1 MFSMANDS
9 IIIKGARQHNL
20 KNIDAQIPIN
30 ALTVITGLSGSGK
43 SSLAFDT
50 LYAEGQRRYVESLS
64 AYARQFL
71 GVMHKPDVDSI
82 KGLSPAIAIQ
92 QKKLSQNPR
101 STVGTVTEIYDYL
114 RLLFSRVGTAHCPNC
129 GKEITHQDPQSI
141 TKQLLKEYAGMRMQI
156 LAPIVRRRKGTYDVL
171 FSDLKRQGYTRA
183 RVDGIFYNLG
193 TETILLKRYVI
204 HTIEVVVDRVEAT
217 QEERSRIHEAVEHA
231 LRVGNGLLI
240 VLVQKKEDRY
250 ALGVRRTEANVEGAR
265 SSRQNRDS
273 SLSELGM
280 TKGIQWKEYIF
291 SQHLA
296 CVNCGISF
304 DELTPRSFSFNAPQG
319 ACAECNGLGVIQEF
333 DEDMIIPDRM
343 RSIDGGGIMPWR
355 TMTLWIRRSFLEA
368 LSKHHGFSLTK
379 PIMDIPKSATAILL
393 QGDAAQGWE
402 GIIPQL
408 KRYYRQTDSEDRR
421 VDISKFLR
429 EHTCHS
435 CKGKRLK
442 KEILA
447 VTVGGKSII
456 DVTDLSLGKTWNFIA
471 SLELSDTQKKIAHQ
485 IIKEI
490 TGRISFLVNVGLDY
504 VALSRNAGTLS
515 GGEAQRIH
523 LATQIGSE
531 LRGVLYILDEPSI
544 GLHQRDNA
552 KLIETLKNLRDL
564 GNTVIVVEHDEETM
578 RNADN
583 LIDIGPGAGLH
594 GGSVVYAGPPAK
606 IASAAKS
613 LTGQY
618 LSGKKKI
625 DIPAARRK
633 PRGFLILSGARQH
646 NLKNITATIPLSVL
660 CCVTGVSGSGKS
672 TLVSETL
679 YPILANKL
687 HGSLDVPGVYTNI
700 DGVSYLDKVIIIDQN
715 PIGRT
720 PRSNPATYTGVFT
733 HIRELFSAT
742 KEARMRGYAPG
753 RFSFNVAEG
762 RCGNCDGD
770 GLIKIEMHFLSDVYI
785 TCEVCAGKRYDE
797 ETLSVKYKEKT
808 IADVLAMTVEEALDF
823 FISVPRIKNKL
834 QTLADVGLGYIEL
847 GQSATT
853 LSGGEAQ
860 RIKLATELARRDTGR
875 TLYLLDEPTTG
886 LHFEDIK
893 KLLGVLNR
901 LVEKENTVLVI
912 EHNLDVI
919 KTADYIIDL
928 GPEGGERGGEIIAQG
943 TPEEVAKVSKSFTG
957 QFLKK
962 VLKKS

>member
-1 MFSMANDS
+1 MKNES

-20 KNIDAQIPIN
+20 KNINVEIPIN

-71 GVMHKPDVDSI
+71 GVMNKPDVDSI

-114 RLLFSRVGTAHCPNC
+114 RLLFARIGTPHCPHC
-129 GKEITHQDPQSI
+129 GREITHQDPQSI
-141 TKQLLKEYAGMRMQI
+141 TKQILKSYGGGRVQI
-156 LAPIVRRRKGTYDVL
+156 LAPIVRGRKGTYEAL
-171 FSDLKRQGYTRA
+171 FSDLKRQGYTRV
-183 RVDGIFYNLG
+183 RVDGAFYNLG
-193 TETILLKRYVI
+193 TENILLKRYVI
-204 HTIEVVVDRVEAT
+204 HTIEVVIDRIAVDTDEK
-217 QEERSRIHEAVEHA
+217 SRIQEAVEHA
-231 LRVGNGLLI
+231 LRAGNGFLLI
-240 VLVQKKEDRY
+240 
-250 ALGVRRTEANVEGAR
+250 
-265 SSRQNRDS
+265 
-273 SLSELGM
+273 LSER
-280 TKGIQWKEYIF
+280 KESAHNVDTAKWTETLL

-296 CVNCGISF
+296 CVRCGVSF
-304 DELTPRSFSFNAPQG
+304 DELTPRNFSFNAPQG
-319 ACAECNGLGVIQEF
+319 ACAECHGLGVIQEF
-333 DEDMIIPDRM
+333 DEDLIIPDRT
-343 RSIDGGGIMPWR
+343 RSIDDGAIMPWR
-355 TMTLWIRRSFLEA
+355 TMTLWIRRSFLES
-368 LSKHHGFSLTK
+368 LSAQHGFSLAK
-379 PIMDIPKSATAILL
+379 PIKDLPRSVITMLL
-393 QGDAAQGWE
+393 DGDSDQGWE
-402 GIIPQL
+402 GIVPQL
-408 KRYYRQTDSEDRR
+408 KRYYRQTGSEDRR
-421 VDISKFLR
+421 IDISKFLR
-429 EHTCHS
+429 ERICPS
-435 CKGKRLK
+435 CSGKRLK
-442 KEILA
+442 KESLA
-447 VTVGGKSII
+447 VLVGEKSII
-456 DVTDLSLGKTWNFIA
+456 DVTDLSLLQAQEFVV
-471 SLELSDTQKKIAHQ
+471 SLSLLDTQKKIAHQ

-490 TGRISFLVNVGLDY
+490 VARISFLVNVGLDY
-504 VALSRNAGTLS
+504 VTLSRSAGTLS

-544 GLHQRDNA
+544 GLHQRDNE
-552 KLIETLKNLRDL
+552 KLLCTLKNLRDI
-564 GNTVIVVEHDEETM
+564 GNTVIVVEHDADTM
-578 RNADN
+578 RNADH
-583 LIDIGPGAGLH
+583 LIDIGPGAGVH
-594 GGSVVYAGPPAK
+594 GGSVMYSGTPTK
-606 IASAAKS
+606 ITSATKS

-618 LSGKKKI
+618 LSGKKKV
-625 DIPAARRK
+625 DIPKERRK
-633 PRGFLILSGARQH
+633 PRGFLTLFGAREH
-646 NLKNITATIPLSVL
+646 NLKNVIAKFPLSVF

-672 TLVSETL
+672 TLISETL
-679 YPILANKL
+679 YPILANTFNRTAE
-687 HGSLDVPGVYTNI
+687 VPGAYTSI
-700 DGVSYLDKVIIIDQN
+700 DGVSYLDKAIIIDQN

-733 HIRELFSAT
+733 YIRELFSAT

-770 GLIKIEMHFLSDVYI
+770 GLIKIEMHFLPDVYI
-785 TCEVCAGKRYDE
+785 PCEVCGGKRYDE

-808 IADVLAMTVEEALDF
+808 IADVLAMTVEEARDF
-823 FISVPRIKNKL
+823 FISIPRIKNKL
-834 QTLADVGLGYIEL
+834 QTLLDVGLGYIEL

-860 RIKLATELARRDTGR
+860 RIKLATELSRRDTGR

-901 LVEKENTVLVI
+901 LVDKGNSVLVI

-928 GPEGGERGGEIIAQG
+928 GPEGGDAGGEIIAQG
-943 TPEEVAKVSKSFTG
+943 TPEEVAKVTKSYTG

-962 VLKKS
+962 ALKKF